1 MKKILLPLLA
11 VASLPAF
18 AQNVLE
24 VARPDAQSILDAQI
38 SAGKAELV
46 LNNKNQEIYTANDA
60 TGFEGLKLAETA
72 NVTANIYSDNKYLL
86 VTASA
91 GDYKQIRF
99 NGSDDFAFTVD
110 EKEYSLQ
117 GQNNGDQPTLATEE
131 KTKPFSTMSS
141 GTWLD
146 FTRSGC
152 QFSFQAKQ
160 KGWLYVVNKISSNK
174 NYYVA
179 AIKNNENGSEGLIGT
194 ANAVSYQVAGLFEG
208 LTSKLGENT
217 DKSIV
222 SDNDV
227 MNYTLPYDKNVY
239 PFYTVKAFLPWPEQI
254 AQGSQPEYGTVYTTE
269 GIKNATTGA
278 TTGTLIPKGSEIYDT
293 YAYAYENAE
302 RTGEPVTLNKGTVT
316 EKDYYT
322 GLNTDGAEVT
332 CTIVKSKTDGYAWST
347 KSGSAKLS
355 GLGVIGF
362 EVLPG
367 YTYVVMA
374 RGSKLTFAGY
384 AFSNK
389 ALKIEVGKKI
399 EAAEE
404 GAEATWEWTTIND
417 KETFEVAPT
426 AITTPIADIVNDG
439 AAYNL
444 AGQRING
451 SAKGIVIKNGK
462 KYLVK

>member
-24 VARPDAQSILDAQI
+24 VARPDAYSILEAQVAD
-38 SAGKAELV
+38 SAAT
-46 LNNKNQEIYTANDA
+46 LNNSNDKQIYTAVNEN
-60 TGFEGLKLAETA
+60 GFQGLKLAETD
-72 NVTANIYSDNKYLL
+72 NVTASIYCDNKYLL

-110 EKEYSLQ
+110 DKEYSLQ
-117 GQNNGDQPTLATEE
+117 GQSNGNQPTLASEE
-131 KTKPFSTMSS
+131 KTKLFNTMTS

-146 FTRSGC
+146 FSRSGC

-179 AIKNNENGSEGLIGT
+179 AIKNNSDGSEGLIGS
-194 ANAVSYQVAGLFEG
+194 ANAVSYQIAGLFSG
-208 LTSKLGENT
+208 LKEKLGENA
-217 DKSIV
+217 DASIV

-227 MNYTLPYDKNVY
+227 MNYTLPYDGGVY
-239 PFYTVKAFLPWPEQI
+239 PFYTVKALLPWPEQI
-254 AQGSQPEYGTVYTTE
+254 AQGSQPENGTVYTTE

-362 EVLPG
+362 EVMPG
-367 YTYVVMA
+367 YTYIVMA
-374 RGSKLTFAGY
+374 RGSKMTFAGY

-389 ALKIEVGKKI
+389 ALKIEVGKKV

-417 KETFEVAPT
+417 KETFEVAST
-426 AITTPIADIVNDG
+426 AITTPIADIINDG